1 VGEGDLVSEP
11 NRDLLLAVLTV
22 LTDTIPRDGLAA
34 ILNSWSQTR
43 QTPLVQLLKQASGLD
58 DEKFRELES
67 LAAVH
72 LKAHGNDIRQ
82 SLNAL
87 NAQALT
93 IEVLT
98 EIGDGGRRMTL
109 GKTLGCDATLPI
121 DQIAAPQG
129 SAQAYHLTNGQR
141 FQLIRPHA
149 SGGIGQVWLA
159 RDSELQRDVA
169 IKEIQPRFAE
179 QAEQRARFLLEAE
192 VTGNLEHPG
201 VVPIYS
207 LGKNAEGRPYY
218 AMRFIRGESLAV
230 AIRRLHQAIRETT
243 AKATTRSRPTS
254 KWGIE
259 FRQLV
264 ARFLDVCN
272 AIDYAHSRGV
282 LHRDL
287 KPANI
292 MLGHYGETLV
302 VDWGLAKVIGRDDFV
317 FPSPD
322 GDGPPVAPDACGTSQ
337 SRTEQGT
344 TIGTPA
350 YMSPE
355 QASGLIDQLGP
366 ASDVY
371 SLGASLYELLT
382 GQLAFRDEKLSE
394 TIKKVLAADFPPP
407 RAVDRSIPA
416 PLESICLKAMARDA
430 PARYGSVRALAQDL
444 EHWLAD
450 EPVAAHPE
458 RTVERLGRWIRQH
471 RNWAV
476 AGAASFLGIALVAS
490 VAVVV
495 IEGARRSETTARKEA
510 ETNFNMAQRAV
521 EVYLTNVSENTLLN
535 HQDSV
540 DIRTL
545 RRDLLNGAL
554 EYYKEFAEQRK
565 NDPSLRKQLANAY
578 FRVGQLTKEIGSA
591 PLAIDALRSAQG
603 IWEPLF
609 QANPNDHELE
619 GRLAEC
625 YLAIGK
631 IQSARGDYS
640 EAMQTLSQSQAIF
653 ARLAE
658 RYPSIA
664 SYRSSLALCY
674 IEIGIVNARLG
685 QTDESLAIHEKA
697 RAIQQ
702 ELLTQF
708 PEKLSYQR
716 SLAENINAIGYAH
729 YKRLDYETALRAFHD
744 VADTCQRIMEQQT
757 HGPKPV
763 WLLNLLALAQYNI
776 GSIQK
781 ETGDIEK
788 ALPALERAL
797 GYRVALA
804 EQHPS
809 VTDFQERVGVSCR
822 EVAELQHKAHQDV
835 KALESSQ
842 KSVAVFENLVRSQPD
857 LAGFHSELGLSVDY
871 VGIIHDNARRNDE
884 AMPCFARAIKEGEI
898 AIAKSRDSD
907 GYKVQL
913 CYYLDNLGEQY
924 IDLGRLTDG
933 LPYYERAL
941 RVSRELCAAHPE
953 SPSYGLELIKRLAAL
968 GSIRRHEGLP
978 VDAQTLLAEAKSIA
992 ERVLGPSS
1000 GDPTLKIWLA
1010 VALDNEAN
1018 AMMDQDQAEGA
1029 RALLERAAAL
1039 FRRQHDRPTP
1049 SGEVALERESRSEVL
1064 WDLARVLRALNLPEE
1079 ASRVNAERIGLW
1091 SARPPD
1097 DLAALALKETSRAV
1111 LIGFGKT
1118 DVSARAKAVR
1128 QLDLDE
1134 AAANLQLAVE
1144 RGFKELE
1151 QLKAH
1156 PDAPFLVSRDDVKTA
1171 IAGLTSPRQPKGTQD
1186 VESAGKR

>member
-1 VGEGDLVSEP
+1 MHEL
-11 NRDLLLAVLTV
+11 NRDLLVAILAVLTES
-22 LTDTIPRDGLAA
+22 IPREGLAA
-34 ILNSWSQTR
+34 ILSSWSHDR
-43 QTPLVQLLKQASGLD
+43 QTPLAQLLRQASGLD
-58 DEKFRELES
+58 DEKFRELQS

-72 LKAHGNDIRQ
+72 LKANGGDIRR
-82 SLNAL
+82 SLYSL

-98 EIGDGGRRMTL
+98 AIDDGGLRLTL
-109 GKTLGCDATLPI
+109 SKTFGCDATLPT
-121 DQIAAPQG
+121 DQGAGPAGPTQSG
-129 SAQAYHLTNGQR
+129 HLQDGQR
-141 FQLIRPHA
+141 FTLIRPHA

-179 QAEQRARFLLEAE
+179 SADQRARFLLEAE

-201 VVPIYS
+201 IVPVYS

-230 AIRRLHQAIRETT
+230 AIRRFHEEFRTKAES
-243 AKATTRSRPTS
+243 ATTRSWQPS

-264 ARFLDVCN
+264 RRFLDVCD
-272 AIDYAHSRGV
+272 AIDFAHSRGV

-302 VDWGLAKVIGRDDFV
+302 VDWGLAKVIGKDDLAFK
-317 FPSPD
+317 SPC
-322 GDGPPVAPDACGTSQ
+322 GDVAPVAPDESATIS
-337 SRTEQGT
+337 SRTQQGT
-344 TIGTPA
+344 MIGTPA

-382 GQLAFRDEKLSE
+382 GQLAFANEKLAE
-394 TIKKVLAADFPPP
+394 TIKKVFAGDFPRP

-476 AGAASFLGIALVAS
+476 AGAALLVGIAVVAS

-495 IEGARRSETTARKEA
+495 IDGARRSETTARKEA

-535 HQDSV
+535 QQDSV

-578 FRVGQLTKEIGSA
+578 FRVGQLTTEIGSA
-591 PLAIDALRSAQG
+591 PQAVGAFRSAEA
-603 IWEPLF
+603 IWEPLVR
-609 QANPNDHELE
+609 ANPEAHELA
-619 GRLAEC
+619 GRLADC

-640 EAMQTLSQSQAIF
+640 EAMQTLSQSRAIF
-653 ARLAE
+653 ERLAE
-658 RYPSIA
+658 RQPSIA
-664 SYRSSLALCY
+664 AYRAGLALCY
-674 IEIGIVNARLG
+674 IEIGIVHARL
-685 QTDESLAIHEKA
+685 QQPEQSLAIHEKA

-702 ELLTQF
+702 GLISQF
-708 PEKLSYQR
+708 PDKLSYR
-716 SLAENINAIGYAH
+716 RNLAENINAIGYAH
-729 YKRLDYETALRAFHD
+729 YRRLDYDAALRAFDD
-744 VADTCQRIMEQQT
+744 VVGTCQSIMKQQT
-757 HGPKPV
+757 HGPQPV
-763 WLLNLLALAQYNI
+763 WLLNLLALGQYNI

-781 ETGDIEK
+781 EKGNIDK

-797 GYRVALA
+797 GFRATLA

-809 VTDFQERVGVSCR
+809 VTEFQQKLGTSYR
-822 EVAELQHKAHQDV
+822 EVAELQHKAHLDV

-842 KSVAVFENLVRSQPD
+842 RSVAIFENLVRSQPD
-857 LAGFHSELGLSVDY
+857 LLGFRSALALSRNY
-871 VGIIHDNARRNDE
+871 VGVIHDDARRNTE
-884 AMPCFARAIKEGEI
+884 AIAYFEQAIKEGEL
-898 AIAKSRDSD
+898 AIDKAKYADD
-907 GYKVQL
+907 FKAHL
-913 CYYLDNLGEQY
+913 CYFLDNLGEQY
-924 IDLGRLTDG
+924 IDVGRVTDG
-933 LPYYERAL
+933 LPLYERSL
-941 RVSRELCAAHPE
+941 RISRELNAAHRD
-953 SPSYGLELIKRLAAL
+953 SSFHAIELVKRLVTL
-968 GSIRRHEGLP
+968 GNIRRHEGTTI
-978 VDAQTLLAEAKSIA
+978 DARTRFAEARSIA
-992 ERVLGPSS
+992 ESLLGPSPVN
-1000 GDPTLKIWLA
+1000 PTLKIWLA
-1010 VALDNEAN
+1010 VALDNEATTL
-1018 AMMDQDQAEGA
+1018 MDQDQAAAA
-1029 RALLERAAAL
+1029 RPLLERAAAL
-1039 FRRQHDRPTP
+1039 FRQKSDRPTP
-1049 SGEVALERESRSEVL
+1049 AGEIALERETRSEAL
-1064 WDLARVLRALNLPEE
+1064 WDLARVLRALKLPGD
-1079 ASRVNAERIGLW
+1079 ASRIDAERLELW
-1091 SARPPD
+1091 TARSPAD
-1097 DLAALALKETSRAV
+1097 AVDLALKETSRAI
-1111 LIGFGKT
+1111 LIGYGRT
-1118 DVSARAKAVR
+1118 NVSDRAKVVR
-1128 QLDLDE
+1128 NLDLDQ
-1134 AAANLQLAVE
+1134 AADNLRLAVDH
-1144 RGFKELE
+1144 GFNDVDR
-1151 QLKAH
+1151 LKSH
-1156 PDAPFLVSRDDVKTA
+1156 PDAEFLLSRGDLKTV
-1171 IAGLTSPRQPKGTQD
+1171 IARMETARQPNSARE
-1186 VESAGKR
+1186 VENAESR